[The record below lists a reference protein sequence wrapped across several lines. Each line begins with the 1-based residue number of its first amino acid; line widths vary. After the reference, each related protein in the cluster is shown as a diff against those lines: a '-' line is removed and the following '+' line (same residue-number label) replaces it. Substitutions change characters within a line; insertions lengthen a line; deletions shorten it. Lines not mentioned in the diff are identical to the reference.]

1 MASTLTSNFL
11 INPSP
16 PITTSSSPVSAF
28 QGSEVP
34 YSTSVS
40 PPLQPPGGRLTTPL
54 APPPPPP
61 LHLSSHRHG
70 PGPERQIRYAGAD
83 HTLGP
88 TFSEEEDGDD
98 SAFIAAKMAA
108 LGLDP
113 NGVPYNQNGY
123 SASHNARAP
132 RAKRSRTPT
141 VPRPHEQVGYQKHA
155 QQEALLS
162 LLAHQGSSA
171 QVREALALLELQQAQ
186 QAATDRHYHT
196 QMMAQHHARL
206 AAQRQAD
213 RRAEYEKQLHIQQQ
227 MQQKQLEQLAIQ
239 REATKRQFQQQQE
252 EQYMFQQREQR
263 LQQLHLQQQ
272 LAALQTDSYVAQAQA
287 QRQRNVL
294 GAQMQANLQARS
306 ERAAQA
312 NWAMGIDEADLK
324 ARFESAM
331 PVRSPLRE
339 DHSRFETALHGTRGA
354 STSSSASGSPN
365 SPSWPSAQSSSPTKS
380 TSGIAEPVSVP
391 ISSKTAP
398 GGRFAQARLAL
409 AASGTSSYGTLTA
422 TLSKRSSSEDQTTF
436 TVTEVKTPPG
446 EVSRTTPASPITQQA
461 RQSVD
466 LGFGRPAACVTPAEA
481 KITRDAVEA
490 ASARTS
496 SLAFGGPYS
505 SGNNNSRSSS
515 QSIGLAMKKI
525 SVARQPSGPPGD
537 VKDLG
542 DRNFQARIRKQAG
555 LNLGML
561 NRRTESPAEI
571 ASTA

>member
-1 MASTLTSNFL
+1 MDYLDTADNL
-11 INPSP
+11 I
-16 PITTSSSPVSAF
+16 
-28 QGSEVP
+28 Q
-34 YSTSVS
+34 
-40 PPLQPPGGRLTTPL
+40 
-54 APPPPPP
+54 
-61 LHLSSHRHG
+61 
-70 PGPERQIRYAGAD
+70 
-83 HTLGP
+83 
-88 TFSEEEDGDD
+88 
-98 SAFIAAKMAA
+98 
-108 LGLDP
+108 
-113 NGVPYNQNGY
+113 
-123 SASHNARAP
+123 SHNARAP

-141 VPRPHEQVGYQKHA
+141 VIRLHDQSGYQKHA
-155 QQEALLS
+155 QQEALIS

-171 QVREALALLELQQAQ
+171 QVREALALLELEQAQ

-196 QMMAQHHARL
+196 QMMAQNNARL

-213 RRAEYEKQLHIQQQ
+213 RQAEYEKQLYVQQQ

-287 QRQRNVL
+287 QRQRSIL

-312 NWAMGIDEADLK
+312 NWAMGVNEADLK

-331 PVRSPLRE
+331 PVRSPIRE
-339 DHSRFETALHGTRGA
+339 DHSRFETALYGTRGT

-365 SPSWPSAQSSSPTKS
+365 TPSWPSAQSSSPTKS
-380 TSGIAEPVSVP
+380 ISGIAEPVSVP
-391 ISSKTAP
+391 ISSKAAP

-436 TVTEVKTPPG
+436 PVAEVKIPPG

-461 RQSVD
+461 RQSVG
-466 LGFGRPAACVTPAEA
+466 LGLGRPAASVTTAEA
-481 KITRDAVEA
+481 KITRDAVDA
-490 ASARTS
+490 ASARIS
-496 SLAFGGPYS
+496 NVAFGRPHS
-505 SGNNNSRSSS
+505 SGNNDSRSSS
-515 QSIGLAMKKI
+515 QSIGLAVKKI

-542 DRNFQARIRKQAG
+542 DRNFQAR
-555 LNLGML
+555 
-561 NRRTESPAEI
+561 
-571 ASTA
+571 